1 MLSDYTAVQELIP
14 HGLAADGADA
24 ARQALN
30 AGTDMEMVSRLYNE
44 HGPAL
49 LRDGKISMQRID
61 EAVRRVLRLK
71 YRLGLFDEPYVD
83 EAREKDV
90 LLAPEHLAEAR
101 RNAARSMVLLKNE
114 RDALPLAADAKR
126 VAVVGPLADSKTDML
141 GTWTGD
147 GKPEDAVTVLDG
159 VKAALGDGKVSY
171 ARGCDAECASADDFD
186 RAVAVARRAK
196 TTIVV
201 LGEPAAWS
209 GEASS
214 RSKIDLPGRQLELL
228 QAIHRTGRPYV
239 VVLMNGRPLEL
250 DWLDRH
256 APAILEAWYPGT
268 QAGHAVA
275 DVVLGKVNPGGK
287 LPVTFPRSVGQV
299 PLAYNHKNTGRPPDP
314 NNKYTSKYLDAPVTP
329 LYPFGHG
336 LSYTTFAISNVKL
349 SAESIPVDGTL
360 TVTADVRNTGRR
372 AGDEVVQL
380 YIRDRVASVTR
391 PVREL
396 RGFTRVTL
404 QPGERRQ
411 VSFTLDADDL
421 AFWNREL
428 KRAVEPGEFDVWVG
442 DSSAVADNPAHA
454 TFRVTG

>member
-1 MLSDYTAVQELIP
+1 MAATAKHWVAYGGAEAGRDYNTVDTSEQRLRELYFPPFQAAAKAGAASFMTSFNEISGVPGTANRFTLTEVLRDEWKVDGPVLSDYTAVQELIA
-14 HGLAADGADA
+14 HGLAVDGADA

-30 AGTDMEMVSRLYNE
+30 AGTDIEMVSRLYNE

-49 LRDGKISMQRID
+49 LREGKISMERID

-83 EAREKDV
+83 EDREKDI

-101 RNAARSMVLLKNE
+101 RIAARSMVLLKNE
-114 RDALPLAADAKR
+114 RGALPLAADAKR

-171 ARGCDAECASADDFD
+171 AQGCDAECESTNDFD

-214 RSKIDLPGRQLELL
+214 RSKIDLPGHQLELL

-275 DVVLGKVNPGGK
+275 DVLLGKVNPGGK

-314 NNKYTSKYLDAPVTP
+314 DNKYTSKYLDAPVTP
-329 LYPFGHG
+329 LYPFGSWSLASSTSG
-336 LSYTTFAISNVKL
+336 SATVPRWPTT
-349 SAESIPVDGTL
+349 
-360 TVTADVRNTGRR
+360 RR
-372 AGDEVVQL
+372 
-380 YIRDRVASVTR
+380 TR
-391 PVREL
+391 T
-396 RGFTRVTL
+396 TRST
-404 QPGERRQ
+404 RR
-411 VSFTLDADDL
+411 S
-421 AFWNREL
+421 
-428 KRAVEPGEFDVWVG
+428 G
-442 DSSAVADNPAHA
+442 
-454 TFRVTG
+454 